1 LGTLFHEAIEVLL
14 KQKID
19 LEAEMDAKA
28 EVRKT

>member
-1 LGTLFHEAIEVLL
+1 LGTFFHEAIEALL

-19 LEAEMDAKA
+19 LEAEMDPKV